1 MREQRLKRFSEVAGR
16 IVPDAITASIV
27 LLLLLAGGAIAW
39 GNSLAATLDAYYRGL
54 WMLLPFTMQMTLI
67 IVLSSTLSTAPAV
80 RRLVIWLSR
89 LPRSSFQVTSL
100 AALLGAVTSY
110 LYWGLGMA
118 LSPIAGV
125 YFARE
130 AERKGIKVDFPFL
143 LAVIW
148 GANAAWQYGFSA
160 SAPLLVATPGH
171 FLEKTIGLIPLSTTI
186 GSPAA
191 ILHEVL
197 FLAAIIA
204 AGHWLMPKACREIS
218 QFPDSS
224 RLADAAQEM
233 KPASLTPSERWERNS
248 LLMLVLCAVF
258 AAWLYYHF
266 GVKRLALDIN
276 SLNTT
281 LFLLCFILHRNV
293 KNFTV
298 ALQKAVS
305 SAWPVIVLY
314 HLYAGVAGVIQFTTL
329 GERMAGVT
337 AAISTPLTYPLL
349 TAAIGSI
356 FSFFI
361 PSSGGQ
367 WAIQGFVTVK
377 SAMEVG
383 VSVQRGILALGI
395 GDHMGNLMSPFW
407 YVVVAGIVR
416 IDFRTFFGYGL
427 VFAAIWF
434 AVGVLVFTFAPC

>member
-1 MREQRLKRFSEVAGR
+1 MREQRLERFSEVVGR
-16 IVPDAITASIV
+16 IVPDAITASV
-27 LLLLLAGGAIAW
+27 ALLLLLAAGAMAI
-39 GNSLAATLDAYYRGL
+39 GNPPAAIMDAYYRGL

-80 RRLVIWLSR
+80 RQTVIWLSR
-89 LPRSSFQVTSL
+89 LPRSAFQVTAL
-100 AALLGAVTSY
+100 AALVGTVTSY

-118 LSPIAGV
+118 RSPIAGV
-125 YFARE
+125 YCARE

-171 FLEKTIGLIPLSTTI
+171 FLEKMIGLVPLSTTI

-197 FLAAIIA
+197 YFAAIIA
-204 AGHWLMPKACREIS
+204 AGRWLMPKACRQIS

-224 RLADAAQEM
+224 RLADAVQEI

-248 LLMLVLCAVF
+248 PIVLVLCAVF

-281 LFLLCFILHRNV
+281 LLFLCFLLHRNV

-298 ALQKAVS
+298 ALQNAVN

-314 HLYAGVAGVIQFTTL
+314 HLYAGVA
-329 GERMAGVT
+329 
-337 AAISTPLTYPLL
+337 
-349 TAAIGSI
+349 
-356 FSFFI
+356 
-361 PSSGGQ
+361 
-367 WAIQGFVTVK
+367 
-377 SAMEVG
+377 
-383 VSVQRGILALGI
+383 
-395 GDHMGNLMSPFW
+395 
-407 YVVVAGIVR
+407 
-416 IDFRTFFGYGL
+416 
-427 VFAAIWF
+427 
-434 AVGVLVFTFAPC
+434 